1 MIYNSQR
8 RAVSVQGRI
17 KALYGKAKVSGAPG
31 GGNLDAQELDS
42 KLMKK
47 ALLSIVDGVIS
58 TASDGST
65 IDLHAIVAGLKIDT
79 HDEEARVS
87 MKQFHDAFVTEAGK
101 DAAKAAAAAAAAAV
115 GKSEDPH
122 VDELYHAMDA
132 DGDGMVTK
140 VEFVEFIRAH
150 KPKHGAFSKT
160 AALQTI
166 FGFDKMHEISRATF
180 DKTFTANM
188 AKGLKPVAFE
198 FKFADGSGGES
209 SPFDGLLTAEL

>member
-1 MIYNSQR
+1 MSLTVASGGRRKHALTSQFEGPEEWEVFNV
-8 RAVSVQGRI
+8 AQT
-17 KALYGKAKVSGAPG
+17 AAP
-31 GGNLDAQELDS
+31 
-42 KLMKK
+42 
-47 ALLSIVDGVIS
+47 
-58 TASDGST
+58 
-65 IDLHAIVAGLKIDT
+65 AI
-79 HDEEARVS
+79 
-87 MKQFHDAFVTEAGK
+87 
-101 DAAKAAAAAAAAAV
+101 AAAAAV

-132 DGDGMVTK
+132 DGDGTVTK
-140 VEFVEFIRAH
+140 VEFVEFVRAH
-150 KPKHGAFSKT
+150 KPKHGPFSKT